1 MYRLVM
7 LAALTVITLV
17 APQDAAIAQTRISGT
32 ISAAS
37 PCDILPIQ
45 ETESKACMQ
54 IVLPIQGSLRITTLN
69 GRYIT
74 TPLNRSGNFATKLR
88 PGTYTLQL
96 VKVKVFGNAITV
108 PTSDLRL
115 STSRITIKGRP
126 LNLKIGVVH
135 KSYPVINGE

>member
-1 MYRLVM
+1 MYRFLILV
-7 LAALTVITLV
+7 ATTVTTLV
-17 APQDAAIAQTRISGT
+17 SAHHAAIAQTRISGT

-37 PCDILPIQ
+37 PCDLLPIQ

-69 GRYIT
+69 GKYIT
-74 TPLNRSGNFATKLR
+74 TRLNQSGTFATKLR

-96 VKVKVFGNAITV
+96 VKVTVFGNATTV
-108 PTSDLRL
+108 PAADLRL
-115 STSRITIKGRP
+115 STSRITIGSRP

-135 KSYPVINGE
+135 KSYPVIDGQ